1 MALDV
6 AVKKDLGSF
15 KLDVAFRLE
24 GDGVLALLGPS
35 GCGKSLTLGCIAGTV
50 RPDEGRIVLDGRVL
64 FDSDAKINLPP
75 QERHVGYLFQ
85 NYALFPTMSVLQN
98 VMCAVPTPG
107 LRGPAAR
114 ARRREAAKAQLAA
127 MELDGLEDRRP
138 SELSGGQQQRV
149 ALARM
154 LASRPALVLLDEPF
168 SALDGH
174 LRWTLEMALAD
185 TLKSFPGGA
194 VYVSHDRDEVYRLC
208 DQVCA
213 IDHGLSDAA
222 VPTGRFFEEPGTR
235 AAAVISG
242 CKNIS
247 AARAAGPHRVACE
260 DWGVT
265 LECAEKADGSTAYVG
280 LRAHYFTVAG
290 HKNPIPCMVDRVIDS
305 TFSTIVMLSTKGG
318 GKIRYELDKDRW
330 AALGDP
336 HSLTLYIAPEHV
348 MPLTDDRRPRLTEAV
363 ANDR

>member
-15 KLDVAFRLE
+15 KLDVAFSLE

-50 RPDEGRIVLDGRVL
+50 RPDEGRIVLNGRVL
-64 FDSDAKINLPP
+64 FDSASGVNLAP

-85 NYALFPTMSVLQN
+85 NYALFPTMTVLQN

-107 LRGPAAR
+107 LRGAA
-114 ARRREAAKAQLAA
+114 ARRRRRDAAERQLAA
-127 MELDGLEDRRP
+127 MELGGLEERRP
-138 SELSGGQQQRV
+138 AELSGGQQQRV

-154 LASRPALVLLDEPF
+154 LASEPALVLLDEPF

-185 TLKSFPGGA
+185 TLKSFSGGT

-213 IDHGLSDAA
+213 IDRGVSDPA
-222 VPTGRFFEEPGTR
+222 VPTKRFFEEPGTR
-235 AAAVISG
+235 SAAVISG

-247 AARAAGPHRVACE
+247 AARAVSAHTVACD

-265 LECAEKADGSTAYVG
+265 LTCAEVTGPDTAYVG
-280 LRAHYFTVAG
+280 LRAHYFSTEG
-290 HKNPIPCMVDRVIDS
+290 NENPIPCAVDRVIDS
-305 TFSTIVMLSTKGG
+305 TFSTIVMLSTQGP
-318 GKIRYELDKDRW
+318 GKIRYELDKGAW

-336 HSLTLYIAPEHV
+336 ERLTLYIAPEHV
-348 MPLTDDRRPRLTEAV
+348 MPLADRRGASRVQGGAQ
-363 ANDR
+363 

>member
-50 RPDEGRIVLDGRVL
+50 HPDEGRIVLDGRVL
-64 FDSDAKINLPP
+64 FDSASGVDLPP

-85 NYALFPTMSVLQN
+85 NYALFPTMSVFQN

-107 LRGPAAR
+107 LRGSA
-114 ARRREAAKAQLAA
+114 ARRRRREVAEAQLAA
-127 MELDGLEDRRP
+127 MELAGLEGRRP

-154 LASRPALVLLDEPF
+154 LASEPALVLLDEPF

-174 LRWTLEMALAD
+174 LRWTLEMALSD
-185 TLKSFPGGA
+185 TLKSFPGGT

-213 IDHGLSDAA
+213 IDQGLSTPA
-222 VPTGRFFEEPGTR
+222 VPTARFFREPGTR

-247 AARAAGPHRVACE
+247 AAHAQGPHRVVCK

-265 LECAEKADGSTAYVG
+265 LECAEEAGDSTAYVG
-280 LRAHYFTVAG
+280 LRAHYFEVTG
-290 HKNPIPCMVDRVIDS
+290 HKNPIPCKVDRVIDS
-305 TFSTIVMLSTKGG
+305 TFSTIVMLSTQGL
-318 GKIRYELDKDRW
+318 GKIRYELDKESW
-330 AALGDP
+330 AALGNP
-336 HSLTLYIAPEHV
+336 LSLTLYIAPEHV
-348 MPLTDDRRPRLTEAV
+348 MPLTDDRASRV
-363 ANDR
+363 NGGHGQ

>member
-6 AVKKDLGSF
+6 SVRKDLGSF
-15 KLDVAFRLE
+15 RLDVEFSLE

-50 RPDEGRIVLDGRVL
+50 HPDDGRIVLDGRTL
-64 FDSDAKINLPP
+64 FDSEAGVDLPP
-75 QERHVGYLFQ
+75 QDRRVGYLFQ
-85 NYALFPTMSVLQN
+85 NYALFPTMTVLQN
-98 VMCAVPTPG
+98 VMCAVPVPG
-107 LRGPAAR
+107 LRGAAAR
-114 ARRREAAKAQLAA
+114 CRRREAAEAQLAA
-127 MELDGLEDRRP
+127 MELSGLEDRRP
-138 SELSGGQQQRV
+138 SQLSGGQQQRV

-154 LASRPALVLLDEPF
+154 LASEPALVLLDEPF

-185 TLKSFPGGA
+185 TLRGFPGGT

-213 IDHGLSDAA
+213 VDRGVSDPA
-222 VPTGRFFEEPGTR
+222 VPTKRFFEEPGTR

-247 AARAAGPHRVACE
+247 AARATGSHEVACD

-265 LECAEKADGSTAYVG
+265 LACAGEAGPATDYVG
-280 LRAHYFTVAG
+280 LRAHYFSVEG
-290 HKNPIPCMVDRVIDS
+290 SENPIPCTVDRVIDS
-305 TFSTIVMLSTKGG
+305 TFSTIVMLSTRGP
-318 GKIRYELDKDRW
+318 GKIRYELDKDAW

-336 HSLTLYIAPEHV
+336 DRITLHIAPEHV
-348 MPLTDDRRPRLTEAV
+348 MPLADRRVRSQGGAH
-363 ANDR
+363 A

>member
-6 AVKKDLGSF
+6 SVKKDLGSF
-15 KLDVAFRLE
+15 RLDVSFVLE

-64 FDSDAKINLPP
+64 FDSEAGVNLAP

-85 NYALFPTMSVLQN
+85 NYALFPTMTVLQN
-98 VMCAVPTPG
+98 VMCAVPVPG
-107 LRGPAAR
+107 LRGSA
-114 ARRREAAKAQLAA
+114 ARRRRREVAEGQLAA
-127 MELDGLEDRRP
+127 MELQGLEGRRP
-138 SELSGGQQQRV
+138 AELSGGQQQRV

-154 LASRPALVLLDEPF
+154 LASEPALVLLDEPF

-185 TLKSFPGGA
+185 TLRGFPGGA

-213 IDHGLSDAA
+213 IDCGVSDPA
-222 VPTGRFFEEPGTR
+222 VPTKRFFEEPGSR
-235 AAAVISG
+235 SAAVISG

-247 AARAAGPHRVACE
+247 AARAVSAHLVACD

-265 LECAEKADGSTAYVG
+265 LRCAEAAGPDTAYVG
-280 LRAHYFTVAG
+280 LRAHYFATDG
-290 HKNPIPCMVDRVIDS
+290 GENPICCRVERVIDS
-305 TFSTIVMLSTKGG
+305 TFSTIVMLSTQGSG
-318 GKIRYELDKDRW
+318 MIRYELDKDAW
-330 AALGDP
+330 AALGAPDR
-336 HSLTLYIAPEHV
+336 LTLYIAPEHV
-348 MPLTDDRRPRLTEAV
+348 MPLSEGRGARNFQGGAQ
-363 ANDR
+363 